1 MRVGFN
7 PNKDKVQLPIEFFHQ
22 VIIPVYI
29 PNSEG
34 YFKDSFQILKYCLES
49 LFKTIHPKT
58 FVTLVNNG
66 SSQDVVD
73 YLNELHQKGKIQEV
87 IHSTNIGKLNAIL
100 KGISGHNFSFVTVSD
115 CDVLFLN
122 SWQEETYKVF
132 ENFPKTGAVCPTPS
146 SRSLKNHT
154 SNIWFDLFFS
164 KSLFFSKVKNP
175 KALNLFAKSVG
186 NPDFYNQTHLE
197 KYLTVSNKDA
207 KAVVG
212 AGHFVTTYR
221 KEVFENNNLKYS
233 NFMLGGNSESKLLD
247 TPVIEKG
254 MWRLSTEDNFA
265 YHLGNVEEKW
275 MKETLDVLLPNDFSV
290 DKPII
295 LKKVR
300 FSKWELF
307 IKNKLFSKIIT
318 QKKIWKYCIKYK
330 GLSNEEAINYK

>member
-7 PNKDKVQLPIEFFHQ
+7 PNKDKQQESNAFFHQ
-22 VIIPVYI
+22 VIIPIYI

-34 YFKDSFQILKYCLES
+34 YFKDSFQILKHCLES
-49 LFKTIHPKT
+49 LLKTINSKT
-58 FVTLVNNG
+58 FITLVNNG
-66 SSQDVVD
+66 SCTDIVD
-73 YLNELHQKGKIQEV
+73 YLNELHQNKKVHEI
-87 IHSTNIGKLNAIL
+87 IHSSNIGKLNAIL
-100 KGISGHNFSFVTVSD
+100 KGISGHDFSLITISD
-115 CDVLFLN
+115 GDVLFLN
-122 SWQEETYKVF
+122 GWQEETYKVF

-164 KSLFFSKVKNP
+164 KSLYFSKVKNP
-175 KALNLFAKSVG
+175 EALKAFAESVG
-186 NPDFYNQTHLE
+186 KPDFYNKTHLE
-197 KYLTVSNKDA
+197 KYLTVSNRNV

-221 KEVFENNNLKYS
+221 KEVFESNNLKYS

-247 TPVIEKG
+247 VPVIEKG

-275 MKETLDVLLPNDFSV
+275 MQGTVDALLPNDLSI

-300 FSKWELF
+300 FSKLEVF
-307 IKNKLFSKIIT
+307 IKNRIFSKIIT
-318 QKKIWKYCIKYK
+318 RKKIWRYCIKYK
-330 GLSNEEAINYK
+330 GLSNEEAVNYK